1 MCGSTKAPKVV
12 KQDPV
17 ADQKA
22 ADAKATTQAN
32 SETALR
38 RRQAAQNS
46 LLTLGAAGTDKL
58 KNTPQTLLSAPSQGT
73 WLPVRNRNP
82 GIKPKMGDMM
92 GAAFT
97 GDFSG
102 LRRGLG

>member
-1 MCGSTKAPKVV
+1 MCGSTKAPTVV

-22 ADAKATTQAN
+22 ADARATQATN
-32 SETALR
+32 AETALR

-46 LLTLGAAGTDKL
+46 LLTLGAAGTDTL
-58 KNTPQTLLSAPSQGT
+58 KKTPFSLLGSIQRGAPAKQLRRS
-73 WLPVRNRNP
+73 NP
-82 GIKPKMGDMM
+82 KFNDIAR
-92 GAAFT
+92 GAF

-102 LRRGLG
+102 LRGE

>member
-22 ADAKATTQAN
+22 ADARATQQSNAD
-32 SETALR
+32 TALR

-46 LLTLGAAGTDKL
+46 LLTIGPAGTDKL
-58 KNTPQTLLSAPSQGT
+58 KNTPRTLLGSVYQGAWAAP
-73 WLPVRNRNP
+73 VNP
-82 GIKPKMGDMM
+82 RKRPGFDSMVAGAFGNFDGIRKD
-92 GAAFT
+92 T
-97 GDFSG
+97 
-102 LRRGLG
+102 LG